1 MTQFTSTWPV
11 SFNVRRRATVA
22 LSRAT
27 RIVTHRNKLDVL
39 RILRVKA
46 PRLQEKYL
54 AEVQDIA
61 GLCQRAVTSL
71 TVDALEVSS
80 FDGLSMN
87 EFLMVPRRT
96 FRSRRVAPAH
106 AGS

>member
-1 MTQFTSTWPV
+1 M
-11 SFNVRRRATVA
+11 
-22 LSRAT
+22 
-27 RIVTHRNKLDVL
+27 
-39 RILRVKA
+39 KA

-80 FDGLSMN
+80 FDAVFLANTAWALAAAGKSDERLFALLARASERWPLDRYQGGL
-87 EFLMVPRRT
+87 L
-96 FRSRRVAPAH
+96 
-106 AGS
+106 